1 MAASLGACKS
11 TTTGYKVPASA
22 NGAVASQYGSTRN
35 TTCSAEGKLD
45 TTAIN
50 SMRTNNVSSLNSNLN
65 MQTNQYTSFIS
76 TVADTTTTRNNTFVK
91 TDQTVQIS
99 NNIDVNLNLSY
110 TAESITDTTLNFTGM
125 DITNNFSYNMKTGAV
140 GVGTKVIQ
148 DSAQHSKT
156 KSNSSITSSSTL
168 GYTSSVTQKLSN
180 WSKFKSIMTET
191 WGQGGVIVF
200 FLIILIPII
209 AAVIWRQYCRN
220 RTLCPSFFCR
230 IWKWNLRKL
239 GVGSREIE
247 YSRQLD
253 DCVERL
259 SNDDLKDTSDTNNA
273 GALVL
278 NFYGMCENEPNCKDI
293 VTKYLEKKINSEPSE
308 DKWKIMMEAW
318 NKKKGSIVVI

>member
-11 TTTGYKVPASA
+11 TTTGYSVPAST
-22 NGAVASQYGSTRN
+22 NGAAASQYGNTRN
-35 TTCSAEGKLD
+35 TTCSYEGKLN

-50 SMRTNNVSSLNSNLN
+50 SMRTNNVSSLNSNLHT
-65 MQTNQYTSFIS
+65 QTNEYTSFIS
-76 TVADTTTTRNNTFVK
+76 TVTDNTTSRSNTFVK

-125 DITNNFSYNMKTGAV
+125 DITNNFSYNMQTGAV

-156 KSNSSITSSSTL
+156 KSNSSISASSTL
-168 GYTSSVTQKLSN
+168 GYTSSSTQKMSN
-180 WSKFKSIMTET
+180 WSKFKSTMTEI
-191 WGQGGVIVF
+191 WGRGGVIVF
-200 FLIILIPII
+200 FLIIFLIII
-209 AAVIWRQYCRN
+209 SAVMWRQYCRG

-239 GVGSREIE
+239 GEGSREIE

-293 VTKYLEKKINSEPSE
+293 VNKYLREKLNNEPSE
-308 DKWKIMMEAW
+308 DKWNIMMKAW
-318 NKKKGSIVVI
+318 NEKKGSIVVI